1 VGGDHGFG
9 LGIIRMLGWMLLRRE
24 SVAQGVR
31 AIRASVM
38 SMLVITVGF
47 VAGSWHETAIAQAV
61 PATMGQYGAP
71 YFANPGEDDAIP
83 GAFLTIKEAADA
95 ILQQDVNNG
104 DQCPGYT
111 LETEGN
117 LTTVT
122 GAGGWCESTEIGQ
135 IQGTWIPFSDSANDG
150 ADCDCDGTSPNVGD
164 PINAATGNG
173 FEVQEDGHWGA
184 WLRFARYYNTST
196 SAFVRYFNSIDRSG
210 QVGVNWTT
218 NYVRRIFYQQQA
230 GPNVPAGV
238 LYDTEDGKEYQFAY
252 INGTLQPAS
261 IDYTQRPP
269 VITARPDVHVQMQ
282 LSQKVDGTVTAFDV
296 FRPDTL
302 NHEHFDGNGVLQTI
316 TDDTGHVT
324 TLAYSTSTTPNTI
337 ASEPGLL
344 ITVTDPVG
352 RHLQLTYDSSNMLA
366 TVTGPD
372 GQAIRYAHSRPL
384 YITKITYPNGLIRT
398 FDFTAVNGIDTL
410 SAIEDDGKPVTSW
423 TYDTTGAVTSA
434 SQAAGANAVSV
445 AYTSTTST
453 VTFPEGVARTMGYT
467 VVNKRAK
474 LASVD
479 GFCLSCGSSAAISY
493 DGSFNPT
500 VHTDFRGYQTVSEY
514 NTAGL
519 ETTRTEAFGT
529 SVARKHV
536 TMWDT
541 NLRKPLTRTLADA
554 SGKLVAK
561 QGWAYNSRGQTTAA
575 CVFDAEVNA
584 SYTCVP
590 SGAAPA
596 SVRRT
601 VYIYCDAVSST
612 CPKIGLLLTV
622 DGSRTDVTDV
632 TTYAYADSFGDVA
645 SVTDAVGHVTSY
657 PTYDAVGRPTRVVSS
672 NGVVTDYGYDVN
684 GNVKSLII
692 RANSDGTPS
701 AADATWST
709 VYDHF
714 DHVSSLT
721 DPDGVVLT
729 YLYDDAHRLV
739 GTVDGQ
745 ANRLAQFLNAAGQVT
760 GVQIIDGNQHIVS
773 SRTSGYTATGLL
785 SAKKDAMGRAVFT
798 APNDGFDANGNLVK
812 STDGVGTQSQRT
824 YDPLNRVSSVIQDTA
839 GTGPTA
845 NTTISYLYDA
855 LDNVTQ
861 VTDPNGLLTTQAF
874 DGYGQ
879 RKSLTSPDTG
889 LSTFTYDLA
898 GDEATRKDARGIT
911 RTTHYDAINRKV
923 SETFSQTGADTNY
936 SYDEA
941 NTVTGCSASFP
952 VGHLTRMVDAGV
964 TTSFC
969 YDRHGNVSQKRQTIA
984 SQLDITSYTYTPGN
998 RLLSEVRADG
1008 STVNYGHDALGN
1020 TTTVSV
1026 VAPSGA
1032 VTSVITAAT
1041 YLPFGPL
1048 SNYTLASG
1056 ATVTRSYDA
1065 NYQINDVVAPGFSEH
1080 LARNVMGDVV
1090 AQGDSPGANPATE
1103 SYSYDPLRRLTSTL
1117 SATGTALETYT
1128 YNATGDR
1135 LSKSGGLVDN
1145 GTVAYTAGT
1154 HQVSAVGNLARVNDG
1169 AGNTTAAG
1177 QAGGTFGFG
1186 YDARGQLTIAQF
1198 NGGTVGSYTYNA
1210 LAQRVARTSPGASP
1224 ASSRFTY
1231 DEAGHVLAE
1240 TGNTTPRSYVWFGD
1254 LPVAVLDTSGAATA
1268 IRYVHADA
1276 VGTPRAVTDSIG
1288 NVVWAWVLAGNS
1300 FGEKPPT
1307 GSYLFNLRFPG
1318 QYADAETGLNYNV
1331 HRYYDPSVGRY
1342 LTSDPLELAGGPSTF
1357 AYAASRPLSMV
1368 DPSGLFGGPPE
1379 EDAIEENIPEVN
1391 REIERLNRQTAE
1403 EAREAANRADHT
1415 QYVPPIP
1422 ASEFAPL
1429 GECAARDFDAAQ
1441 EMSSPGSSQRNTPN
1455 FVVAPDGTVLPIP
1468 EGAEG
1473 PVPLPNGRGY
1483 RYEGGSGGYEFD
1495 PKTAGLRIMD
1505 PTTTGKYPYPYGY
1518 ATYENKTTQG
1528 VDPFTGKTISDDN
1541 PLRHIPFGPPNK

>member
-1 VGGDHGFG
+1 
-9 LGIIRMLGWMLLRRE
+9 
-24 SVAQGVR
+24 
-31 AIRASVM
+31 
-38 SMLVITVGF
+38 MLVIIVAF

-71 YFANPGEDDAIP
+71 YYANPGEDDAIP
-83 GAFLTIKEAADA
+83 GSFLTIKEAADA
-95 ILQQDVNNG
+95 ILLQDVNNG

-122 GAGGWCESTEIGQ
+122 GAGGWCDSAEIGQ

-173 FEVQEDGHWGA
+173 FEVQEDGHWGT

-269 VITARPDVHVQMQ
+269 VISARPDVHVQMQ
-282 LSQKVDGTVTAFDV
+282 LSQKADGTVTAFDV

-324 TLAYSTSTTPNTI
+324 TLAYSTSTTSTSI
-337 ASEPGLL
+337 ASEAGLL

-398 FDFTAVNGIDTL
+398 FDFTPVNGIDTL
-410 SAIEDDGKPVTSW
+410 SAIEDDGKPITSW

-434 SQAAGANAVSV
+434 SQPAGANAVSV

-453 VTFPEGVARTMGYT
+453 VTFPEGVARTMGYSI
-467 VVNKRAK
+467 VNKRAK
-474 LASVD
+474 LSSVD

-519 ETTRTEAFGT
+519 ETSRTEAFGT

-536 TMWDT
+536 TTWDI

-561 QGWAYNSRGQTTAA
+561 QAWAYNARGQTTAA
-575 CVFDAEVNA
+575 CVFDAEANA
-584 SYTCVP
+584 SYTC
-590 SGAAPA
+590 APTGTA
-596 SVRRT
+596 PVSVRRT
-601 VYIYCDAVSST
+601 VYTYCDAVST
-612 CPKIGLLLTV
+612 ACPKVGLLLTV
-622 DGSRTDVTDV
+622 DGPRTDVVDV
-632 TTYAYADSFGDVA
+632 ITYAYSDSFGDVA
-645 SVTDAVGHVTSY
+645 SVTDAAGHVTRY
-657 PTYDAVGRPTRVVSS
+657 PTYDAVGRPTRAVSS

-684 GNVKSLII
+684 GNVKSLIV

-739 GTVDGQ
+739 GTVDGK

-760 GVQIIDGNQHIVS
+760 GVQIIDGGQHIVS

-785 SAKKDAMGRAVFT
+785 SSKKDAMGRAVFT
-798 APNDGFDANGNLVK
+798 VPNDGFDANGNLVK
-812 STDGVGTQSQRT
+812 STDGIGTQSQRT
-824 YDPLNRVSSVIQDTA
+824 YDPLNRVSSVIQDSA

-855 LDNVTQ
+855 LDNATQ
-861 VTDPNGLLTTQAF
+861 VTDPNGLLTIQAF

-898 GDEATRKDARGIT
+898 GNEATRKDARSIT
-911 RTTHYDAINRKV
+911 RTTHYDALNRKV
-923 SETFSQTGADTNY
+923 SETFSQTGADTSY
-936 SYDEA
+936 FYDEA
-941 NTVTGCSASFP
+941 NTATGCTASLP

-969 YDRHGNVSQKRQTIA
+969 YDRQGNVSQKRQTIA
-984 SQLDITSYTYTPGN
+984 GQLDITGYTYTPGN
-998 RLLSEVRADG
+998 RLSSEVRADG
-1008 STVNYGHDALGN
+1008 STVNYGHDTLGN

-1026 VAPSGA
+1026 TAPGGA
-1032 VTSVITAAT
+1032 VTPIITAAT
-1041 YLPFGPL
+1041 YLPFGSL
-1048 SNYTLASG
+1048 SGYTLASG
-1056 ATVTRSYDA
+1056 ATVTRGYDA
-1065 NYQINDVVAPGFSEH
+1065 NYQLNDVVAPGFTEH
-1080 LARNVMGDVV
+1080 LARNVMGDVI

-1103 SYSYDPLRRLTSTL
+1103 GYSYDPLRRLTGSL
-1117 SATGTALETYT
+1117 SATGTALEAYT
-1128 YNATGDR
+1128 YNGTGDR
-1135 LSKSGGLVDN
+1135 LSKSGGLFDN
-1145 GTVAYTAGT
+1145 GTIAYTAGT
-1154 HQVSAVGNLARVNDG
+1154 HQISAVGNLTRATDG
-1169 AGNTTAAG
+1169 GGNTTAAA
-1177 QAGGTFGFG
+1177 QAGGTYGLG

-1210 LAQRVARTSPGASP
+1210 LAQRVARTSAGN
-1224 ASSRFTY
+1224 SSATVRSTY
-1231 DEAGHVLAE
+1231 DEASHVLAE
-1240 TGNTTPRSYVWFGD
+1240 TGGTASRSYVWLDD
-1254 LPVAVLDTSGAATA
+1254 LPVAVLDTAVATTA
-1268 IRYVHADA
+1268 VHYVHADA
-1276 VGTPRAVTDSIG
+1276 LGTPRSVTDKNG
-1288 NVVWAWVLAGNS
+1288 GAVWTWALAGNI
-1300 FGEKPPT
+1300 FGEKFPI
-1307 GSYLFNLRFPG
+1307 GSYTFNLRYPG
-1318 QYADAETGLNYNV
+1318 QYFDAESGLNYNV
-1331 HRYYDPSVGRY
+1331 NRYYEAATGRY
-1342 LTSDPLELAGGPSTF
+1342 IQSDPIGLEGGVSTY
-1357 AYAASRPLSMV
+1357 AYAIGNPLANADPFGLQVVEAMARFPGSTILSDEPILPRPL
-1368 DPSGLFGGPPE
+1368 
-1379 EDAIEENIPEVN
+1379 IEPK
-1391 REIERLNRQTAE
+1391 
-1403 EAREAANRADHT
+1403 
-1415 QYVPPIP
+1415 
-1422 ASEFAPL
+1422 
-1429 GECAARDFDAAQ
+1429 
-1441 EMSSPGSSQRNTPN
+1441 PG
-1455 FVVAPDGTVLPIP
+1455 FPDR
-1468 EGAEG
+1468 
-1473 PVPLPNGRGY
+1473 PLPSDLPQLPKEGSQCPGDGWKWRGPDAP
-1483 RYEGGSGGYEFD
+1483 GGSRGAWYNAEKDWSLHPDLDHPEPIGPHYDWVDEKGNQYRLTPQVPFD
-1495 PKTAGLRIMD
+1495 PK
-1505 PTTTGKYPYPYGY
+1505 
-1518 ATYENKTTQG
+1518 G
-1528 VDPFTGKTISDDN
+1528 VY
-1541 PLRHIPFGPPNK
+1541 